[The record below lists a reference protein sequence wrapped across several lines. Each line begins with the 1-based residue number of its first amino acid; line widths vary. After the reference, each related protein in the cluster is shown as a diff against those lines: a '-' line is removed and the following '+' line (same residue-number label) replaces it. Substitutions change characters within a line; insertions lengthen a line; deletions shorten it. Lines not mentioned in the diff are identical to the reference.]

1 MKSKKKGI
9 IAMIVAIVLVVLAV
23 VGYNLYRYPARFHS
37 PADMSLSDAETE
49 RLRGEIASMEGKNV
63 LVAYFS
69 YSGNTRA
76 VAQALSELTGAD
88 LFEIAPREDYSNVY
102 MQSNSEI
109 RRSERPELD
118 AAVEDM
124 DSYDIV
130 FVGYPVWWHAT
141 PMIIGTFLES
151 YDLTGVDVYPFTQS
165 ASMDEEQFA
174 ASMSFVTGCA
184 TGATVHDGLF
194 TRADDTAEIDAYL
207 ASNGLAAG
215 AEQTAYA
222 FTTQETCFERDGMS
236 IYAQL
241 YVPEAPGR
249 RPAVIYSHGFG
260 GSGLAGTPATIQEL
274 QPGANVVTDALSI
287 SRNSVTTAP
296 EAVSAWLV
304 GLGL

>member
-1 MKSKKKGI
+1 
-9 IAMIVAIVLVVLAV
+9 MIVAIVLVVLAV

-109 RRSERPELD
+109 RRSQ
-118 AAVEDM
+118 VEDM

-174 ASMSFVTGCA
+174 AFMSFVTGCA